1 MTEAYRLCSGR
12 KQGGTGVGG
21 DDGGG
26 GGGGG
31 GRPGG
36 AEAVGVAG
44 RGGGLGGL
52 HLRLARLPPLPPFPT
67 TSHTHCIN
75 KISHCHVAVGRT
87 GGASKFVMLFGKALI
102 NLRHL
107 FVPTRHTFRVA
118 LSAFS

>member
-1 MTEAYRLCSGR
+1 MTEAYRMCSGSQ
-12 KQGGTGVGG
+12 QGGTGVGG

-36 AEAVGVAG
+36 AEAVAG

-75 KISHCHVAVGRT
+75 KISHCHVAVGRREQIRY
-87 GGASKFVMLFGKALI
+87 MLFGKALI

-118 LSAFS
+118 LSAFA